1 LFTHACSSEATLE
14 HCPASSTQFEKSK
27 KVLPTPHKRKKKNA
41 FFFFRSSTMTIAP
54 SFFFF
59 ISHFSQPLLPLPL
72 PTSKQPQTMAEAAKT
87 DPLLAVALAM
97 RAPKKQGGQVPWRN
111 AVMGE
116 SRVEFFRHK
125 DAVEFL
131 AARPDLLGLAGAKP
145 LPAADSPQARAAAG
159 AVLELLVRRG
169 AAVRAERIFWKPRPG
184 MKRVAKFPKKLRQ
197 VAANAPATDAE
208 GQRADASNTFYAWT
222 FDRDSSPWA
231 LAGGL
236 LLVVAVIAACLFPL
250 APRWVKL
257 GVVYVSGGL
266 LAILLGLL
274 CVRGALAGLTWA
286 ATGKALWLFPNL
298 MDDDKGFK
306 EAFLPR
312 FQWCGRGGS
321 PDGAAAPLYARAAAV
336 LAVAGVAGALLHF
349 GPDAAVAAKRAR
361 AAHDAL
367 LESLNLHD
375 PGRARL
381 GGSVGG
387 GSGSGGVGGGAF
399 GGGSG
404 SGGEKAEK
412 ATTAPPPPSSSSSA
426 DAADDAGASA
436 EDAAASEE

>member
-1 LFTHACSSEATLE
+1 
-14 HCPASSTQFEKSK
+14 
-27 KVLPTPHKRKKKNA
+27 
-41 FFFFRSSTMTIAP
+41 
-54 SFFFF
+54 
-59 ISHFSQPLLPLPL
+59 
-72 PTSKQPQTMAEAAKT
+72 
-87 DPLLAVALAM
+87 M
-97 RAPKKQGGQVPWRN
+97 RAPKKQGHVPWKT

-116 SRVEFFRHK
+116 ARVEFFRHK

-131 AARPDLLGLAGAKP
+131 AARPELLGLAGAKP
-145 LPAADSPQARAAAG
+145 LPEAGSQQARAAAG
-159 AVLELLVRRG
+159 AVLELLVRRR
-169 AAVRAERIFWKPRPG
+169 AAVRAERIYWKPRPG
-184 MKRVAKFPKKLRQ
+184 MKRVAKFPKKIRQ
-197 VAANAPATDAE
+197 VADGSPATDAE

-222 FDRDSSPWA
+222 FDRPSSPWA
-231 LAGGL
+231 LVGSAL
-236 LLVVAVIAACLFPL
+236 IAVAVIAACLFPL

-266 LAILLGLL
+266 LAVLLGLL
-274 CVRGALAGLTWA
+274 LVRGVLAGVTWA

-312 FQWCGRGGS
+312 FAWCGRGGL
-321 PDGAAAPLYARAAAV
+321 PEGAPAPLYARAAAV

-381 GGSVGG
+381 GSAGGFGG
-387 GSGSGGVGGGAF
+387 GDGGAGGAGGGGA
-399 GGGSG
+399 GGGKKEG
-404 SGGEKAEK
+404 AAAGGAAGK
-412 ATTAPPPPSSSSSA
+412 ATVVPPPP
-426 DAADDAGASA
+426 A
-436 EDAAASEE
+436 EDAAASSEGASGAAAHEEL

>member
-1 LFTHACSSEATLE
+1 
-14 HCPASSTQFEKSK
+14 
-27 KVLPTPHKRKKKNA
+27 
-41 FFFFRSSTMTIAP
+41 
-54 SFFFF
+54 
-59 ISHFSQPLLPLPL
+59 
-72 PTSKQPQTMAEAAKT
+72 
-87 DPLLAVALAM
+87 M
-97 RAPKKQGGQVPWRN
+97 RAPKKQGCVPWKN

-116 SRVEFFRHK
+116 TRVEYFRHK

-159 AVLELLVRRG
+159 AVLELLVRRR
-169 AAVRAERIFWKPRPG
+169 AAVRAERIYWKPRPG
-184 MKRVAKFPKKLRQ
+184 MKRVAKFPKKIRQ
-197 VAANAPATDAE
+197 VAEDSAPATDAE

-222 FDRDSSPWA
+222 FDRPSSPWA
-231 LAGGL
+231 LVGSL
-236 LLVVAVIAACLFPL
+236 LIVVAVIAACLFPL

-266 LAILLGLL
+266 LAVLLGLL
-274 CVRGALAGLTWA
+274 LVRGVLAGVTWA
-286 ATGKALWLFPNL
+286 ATGRALWLFPNL

-312 FQWCGRGGS
+312 LSWCGRGGT
-321 PDGAAAPLYARAAAV
+321 PEGAAAPLYARAAAV

-381 GGSVGG
+381 GEGSAAAPGG
-387 GSGSGGVGGGAF
+387 GGGAKQR
-399 GGGSG
+399 
-404 SGGEKAEK
+404 EAT
-412 ATTAPPPPSSSSSA
+412 TTAPPPPSS
-426 DAADDAGASA
+426 AAA
-436 EDAAASEE
+436 EDARAAAEDSAAAASEE